1 MRIKA
6 IKETVDNNTQP
17 LQGIVDEIV
26 GEHCNVL
33 DEYMKQVDEAL
44 CSDKQPTTKMLEDM
58 LLNINSILYWAGNGL
73 EKSTLKEGVAKMVK
87 EERYN
92 TEYNEATG
100 TIADKTA
107 YAKLESQEEE
117 LVRQCF
123 TAAVKLYQHKID
135 RASEM
140 ASSLKKIITH
150 RISEMEL
157 SRSVI

>member
-1 MRIKA
+1 
-6 IKETVDNNTQP
+6 
-17 LQGIVDEIV
+17 
-26 GEHCNVL
+26 
-33 DEYMKQVDEAL
+33 MKQVDDVL

-73 EKSTLKEGVAKMVK
+73 EKSTLKESVAKLIK

-92 TEYNEATG
+92 NEYNDATG

-107 YAKLESQEEE
+107 YAKLQSQEEE
-117 LVRQCF
+117 LVRQCY
-123 TAAVKLYQHKID
+123 TNAVKLYQHKID
-135 RASEM
+135 RAAEM

-157 SRSVI
+157 SRTVI